1 MARKARGKIKKDEL
15 VQLKVVRQVLGFRN
29 QLLAPDPHGNVKLQF
44 IDALVVLLA
53 GFFNPTVRSLRLI
66 EQLSQIP
73 WVNQQLGVERVC
85 RSTLSDAFKRFDPQQ
100 LRPVMEELIRR
111 VPQLGQK
118 DADLQEICRQ
128 VVAADGSLFTLAGEV
143 AWALRQQRTNGQPL
157 SQPRLDLQLDI
168 ASFTPVDLSVAGR
181 GEGSEA
187 ARLLERIQPGVIYL
201 LDRYYVHFGL
211 LEKIFQKQADVV
223 LRLRSDTNFTCE
235 RTLELS
241 TRDTA
246 AGVLSDRIGH
256 LPGSGGR
263 PGGKSR
269 TTAPPPRPLR
279 EVMLRDP
286 DGGEVRLLTSLLD
299 VPAYVI
305 GALYRNRWQIELF
318 FRWLKVV
325 SGFGHLISQSQ
336 EGITIELYV
345 AVIGCLLM
353 HLKTGMQVN
362 KYMLFLMGQVAAGNL
377 TFAAALPMLQRIER
391 EKALEKARRARKQL
405 AAGKN

>member
-1 MARKARGKIKKDEL
+1 MARKARNKIKKGEL
-15 VQLKVVRQVLGFRN
+15 VHLKVVRQVLGFRN
-29 QLLAPDPHGNVKLQF
+29 QVLQEDCHGNTKLHF
-44 IDALVVLLA
+44 VDALIVLLA

-73 WVNQQLGVERVC
+73 WVNRHLSVERVC
-85 RSTLSDAFKRFDPQQ
+85 RATLSDAFKRFDPQQ
-100 LRPVMEELIRR
+100 LLPLMEELIRQ

-118 DADLQEICRQ
+118 DADLEEICRQ
-128 VVAADGSLFTLAGEV
+128 VVAVDGSLFTLAGEV
-143 AWALRQQRTNGQPL
+143 AWALRQRKTDGQPL

-168 ASFTPVDLSVAGR
+168 ASFTPVDMNLAGA

-187 ARLLERIQPGVIYL
+187 VVLTQRIKPGVIYL

-211 LEKIFQKQADVV
+211 LNKILEKNSDVV
-223 LRLRSDTNFTCE
+223 LRLRSDTNFACE
-235 RTLELS
+235 RELELS
-241 TRDTA
+241 PRDQA

-269 TTAPPPRPLR
+269 TGAPPQAKLR
-279 EVMLRDP
+279 EVILRDP
-286 DGGEVRLLTSLLD
+286 DGGEVRLLTSLLE

-325 SGFGHLISQSQ
+325 SGFEHLISESR

-362 KYMLFLMGQVAAGNL
+362 KYMLFLMGQVAAGQL
-377 TFAAALPMLQRIER
+377 EFAAMLPMLQRIEH
-391 EKALEKARRARKQL
+391 EKALEKARRARKKL
-405 AAGKN
+405 AAGKD